1 MKKLFTQSSA
11 KSFIPSLIV
20 VASLVMASSCTK
32 KSDETKAPDTANSQS
47 NAGSMQASSPAAM
60 TSTPKVD
67 IQDTVTGKGAEA
79 VNGKAV
85 TVHYTGTLKDGT
97 KFDSSVDRKEPF
109 TFTLGAGQVIKG
121 WEQGIVGMKV
131 GGKRKLTIPP
141 ELAYGANAVGAI
153 PANSTLI
160 FDVELLEVK

>member
-1 MKKLFTQSSA
+1 MQKQ
-11 KSFIPSLIV
+11 LIL
-20 VASLVMASSCTK
+20 AIALVFAIGTACTK
-32 KSDETKAPDTANSQS
+32 KTENTTGTNANPSTPGTTAQT
-47 NAGSMQASSPAAM
+47 AASPAVE
-60 TSTPKVD
+60 PKV
-67 IQDTVTGKGAEA
+67 TVEDKTVGKGAEA

-109 TFTLGAGQVIKG
+109 TFSLGSGQVIKG
-121 WEQGIVGMKV
+121 WEQGIPGMKV

-141 ELAYGANAVGAI
+141 ELAYGSTAVGAI

-160 FDVELLEVK
+160 FDVELLDVK

>member
-1 MKKLFTQSSA
+1 MKPF
-11 KSFIPSLIV
+11 LIAMMAITL
-20 VASLVMASSCTK
+20 ASGCTK
-32 KSDETKAPDTANSQS
+32 KAAETSAPATA
-47 NAGSMQASSPAAM
+47 AI
-60 TSTPKVD
+60 STPAQAVSNEQKVE
-67 IQDTVTGKGAEA
+67 IVDTVVGKGTEA
-79 VNGKAV
+79 VSGKSV

-109 TFTLGAGQVIKG
+109 TFSLGAGQVIKG
-121 WEQGIVGMKV
+121 WEQGIQGMKV

-153 PANSTLI
+153 PANSVLI